1 MDIGLQQLAER
12 GVHQSMPR
20 CRKLAFEGRTDD
32 GDTEMPLPA
41 TTAGMAGVVMAVIDD
56 IEADGGQCRFEQGPH
71 AHYPTRIQA
80 RDVGLGP
87 TFAHGNTLQN
97 GRTSTR

>member
-1 MDIGLQQLAER
+1 MRSVLDRTLFVL
-12 GVHQSMPR
+12 
-20 CRKLAFEGRTDD
+20 GRAAAVAA
-32 GDTEMPLPA
+32 P
-41 TTAGMAGVVMAVIDD
+41 AGMLLWTLANVHI
-56 IEADGGQCRFEQGPH
+56 GGASLLAWCANALDPL
-71 AHYPTRIQA
+71 RIQA